1 MSVISIKWQSKLAM
15 PAVGGADVMGADV
28 IRWITYPSELLNG
41 ADKKRLVHALA
52 LDVRSI

>member
-1 MSVISIKWQSKLAM
+1 M